1 MAAKKNCIIL
11 SHRPFK
17 IFTVLTIDLDH
28 AILQHCL
35 YYNVSKLTRA
45 KESLRMLYKRLTITK
60 CLFYLGHCYILLV
73 NIFGHQNQGVKFE
86 LNMYV

>member
-1 MAAKKNCIIL
+1 
-11 SHRPFK
+11 
-17 IFTVLTIDLDH
+17 
-28 AILQHCL
+28 
-35 YYNVSKLTRA
+35 
-45 KESLRMLYKRLTITK
+45 MLYKRLTITK